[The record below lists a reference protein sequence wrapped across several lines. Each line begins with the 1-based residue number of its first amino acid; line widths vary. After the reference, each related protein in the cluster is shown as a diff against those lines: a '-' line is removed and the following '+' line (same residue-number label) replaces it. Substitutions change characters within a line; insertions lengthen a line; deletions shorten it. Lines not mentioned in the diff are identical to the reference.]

1 MIPLG
6 TIAASA
12 APAQPA
18 GEPAP
23 RFDPG
28 TLFTAGR
35 LGDWFRAETVASL
48 FTDTAGASPVSAAGE
63 RVARW
68 NGLGPNALHVE
79 QTDAARRPAYQT
91 DGTRHWLDFD
101 TDGLDQLA
109 FPSHPLPNVAEP
121 FELIAGVA
129 LRGSGFFPVAIGGTS
144 TSVGRNVGFD
154 GTSRRFRAAKV
165 SGSETTVALAGVSLA
180 LDTPEIVRASWDGA
194 TLRLYRGLGQV
205 ASAAGAAPPDNA
217 PTMAFGFTTSVI
229 RSPIRLYSAFLM
241 NANPT
246 VEEIEKTIHAVAETT
261 RSFTAFAIGD
271 STAEAFNGGTA
282 LLDLM
287 PITWKKNSLADPGD
301 TTPQQRTLWQGLS
314 VTERKEAAWVVVQL
328 GLNDITPSTD
338 APTVIAGIQ
347 DIVDTIR
354 ADIGAGAKLLVA
366 KMTPARQRYIDLF
379 GAVDG
384 EAVFQQWLAVN
395 DAVAGI
401 GPTPI
406 TGVDG
411 RVTSHADAMSD
422 GNGNLAAA
430 FDTGDGIHPNDAGRQ
445 INADAWEAALI
456 AAGVLV

>member
-165 SGSETTVALAGVSLA
+165 SGSETTVALAGFFEGPLHGLA
-180 LDTPEIVRASWDGA
+180 ID
-194 TLRLYRGLGQV
+194 LG
-205 ASAAGAAPPDNA
+205 STTRPRSFAPPGTA
-217 PTMAFGFTTSVI
+217 RPCGSIAGWG
-229 RSPIRLYSAFLM
+229 RWPARRARRR
-241 NANPT
+241 P
-246 VEEIEKTIHAVAETT
+246 TT
-261 RSFTAFAIGD
+261 RRPWRSA
-271 STAEAFNGGTA
+271 S
-282 LLDLM
+282 
-287 PITWKKNSLADPGD
+287 PP
-301 TTPQQRTLWQGLS
+301 R
-314 VTERKEAAWVVVQL
+314 
-328 GLNDITPSTD
+328 
-338 APTVIAGIQ
+338 
-347 DIVDTIR
+347 
-354 ADIGAGAKLLVA
+354 
-366 KMTPARQRYIDLF
+366 
-379 GAVDG
+379 
-384 EAVFQQWLAVN
+384 
-395 DAVAGI
+395 
-401 GPTPI
+401 
-406 TGVDG
+406 
-411 RVTSHADAMSD
+411 
-422 GNGNLAAA
+422 
-430 FDTGDGIHPNDAGRQ
+430 
-445 INADAWEAALI
+445 
-456 AAGVLV
+456 